1 MNRHSGRVWSNDQS
15 IINYVSVIVLQ
26 HAHPV
31 SGDQTASTPATVTME
46 HTAVLMMASANAL
59 QDGPACTAHSVS
71 NTHTSEKD

>member
-1 MNRHSGRVWSNDQS
+1 MNGYSGRIRSNDQAL
-15 IINYVSVIVLQ
+15 INTVSVVVLQ

-46 HTAVLMMASANAL
+46 HTAAPMMASANAP

-71 NTHTSEKD
+71 NTHTKKD